1 MSPTL
6 GRYELILRP
15 VGGGDKEFTL
25 GEFTF
30 DVRHGPDDQ
39 VDFYDINRELD
50 GVFERV
56 LQVPADPEE

>member
-1 MSPTL
+1 MTL

-15 VGGGDKEFTL
+15 VGGGDKEYHL

-30 DVRHGPDDQ
+30 DVRHGPGDS
-39 VDFYDINRELD
+39 VDFYDVNRELD

-56 LQVPADPEE
+56 LAVPPATEE